1 MVNIM
6 AIEKNTT
13 GSNAAGT
20 VTHKMIIETSEGNFA
35 VSLFSN
41 NDLHQD
47 FAKAFGDGSNIVEL
61 MGTLTTSVKI
71 VPNEAATKDDSRTNR
86 LLAMKATT

>member
-1 MVNIM
+1 M
-6 AIEKNTT
+6 ATEKNTAT
-13 GSNAAGT
+13 GSNSNGT

-47 FAKAFGDGSNIVEL
+47 FAKAFGDGSNIADL
-61 MGTLTTSVKI
+61 ISALTTSVKI
-71 VPNEAATKDDSRTNR
+71 VPNEAAPKDASRLAR
-86 LLAMKATT
+86 LAALKATV

>member
-1 MVNIM
+1 M
-6 AIEKNTT
+6 ATEKNTT
-13 GSNAAGT
+13 GSNTAGT

-47 FAKAFGDGSNIVEL
+47 FAEAFTGDVNIAEIL
-61 MGTLTTSVKI
+61 SAIIM
-71 VPNEAATKDDSRTNR
+71 
-86 LLAMKATT
+86 LLQ

>member
-6 AIEKNTT
+6 AIEKNTAST
-13 GSNAAGT
+13 KNGE

-47 FAKAFGDGSNIVEL
+47 FAEAFTGDANIAEIL
-61 MGTLTTSVKI
+61 SAIITSVKI
-71 VPNEAATKDDSRTNR
+71 VKNEAAPKDESRLAR
-86 LLAMKATT
+86 LAALKATV

>member
-1 MVNIM
+1 M
-6 AIEKNTT
+6 AIEKNTAT
-13 GSNAAGT
+13 GSNSNGT

-61 MGTLTTSVKI
+61 MGALTTSVKI
-71 VPNEAATKDDSRTNR
+71 VPNEAAPKDDSRANR
-86 LLAMKATT
+86 LLALKAGVVQP